1 MSTAPPKRTRGQRVS
16 TLKLPPGLFERA
28 WETLHR
34 GDVILRLAMCLFAAC
49 LIWTVT
55 GAWNPPFS
63 LRGGMIPQRDIIA
76 RVPFEIVDASATRL
90 AREDALSKR
99 ECVYRHDPQ
108 LLVQLRKALIDKVF
122 ELLGAESFDAV
133 DKTLWS
139 AFQPQQTASA
149 ATSNDQTNQVAAAVL
164 QIEGQSND
172 SSPPPAEEAEEKL
185 SDPAADFERFKAF
198 FENDPE
204 LKEFGA
210 AIARSMAEL
219 DQHGLLKSLDL
230 EVGFGSQAKIQVY
243 STGNPSFKQTFE
255 VDQVRIGQA
264 GPRLK
269 SQLVTELN
277 SEEVGNQVYSWLE
290 KQLPITLTL
299 DRDLT
304 ELEGDELVA
313 NLSPVMSKFQAGDSV
328 LAVAGEPIDSSLDL
342 LQTEHTEFVAQIS
355 TPQLIAYSLAKFGM
369 YAAFYVVC
377 GFYFYFR
384 SPAILQDIAGLG
396 RLLLLVA
403 VTVCVSWYA
412 APSRFELIPLM
423 LFAMTVVIVHKQELA
438 LLLCSAVALLTVL
451 SRGYGVTELVI
462 SLACMSTSV
471 LLIQHIRSR
480 TKLIYVASWTA
491 VATFLTAFGVS
502 LVKGEPIDLHLLNQ
516 AAWLAGCCVAAG
528 LLITGLLP
536 FIERFF
542 DVQTDLSLLE
552 LGDVAHPL
560 LQELVRR
567 APGTY
572 NHSINVAS
580 IAQAAAESIGANGLL
595 VRVGAY
601 FHDIGKMLK
610 PHYFVE
616 NQTGDNKHETLVPAM
631 STLVIIAH
639 VKDGADLARQHNLP
653 QTIID
658 FILQHHGTT
667 LVEYFFHRAN
677 EQQKEQDPDAEEVD
691 EGSYRYPGPK
701 PQTKE
706 AAVLHLSDAVES
718 AARSLVDPAPSRIE
732 SLVEEIAMKR
742 LLDGQFDECQLTLE
756 ELRTVQTSIVKSL
769 TAVYHGRIKYPDQQ
783 TA

>member
-1 MSTAPPKRTRGQRVS
+1 MSTASQKRTRGKRVS
-16 TLKLPPGLFERA
+16 TLKLPPGLLERA

-34 GDVILRLAMCLFAAC
+34 SDVILRLSMCLFAAC
-49 LIWTVT
+49 LIWGIT

-63 LRGGMIPQRDIIA
+63 FRDGMIPNRNIIA
-76 RVPFEIVDASATRL
+76 RVPFEVIDESATRL

-122 ELLGAESFDAV
+122 ELLSAETYDAV
-133 DKTLWS
+133 DRTLWA
-139 AFQPQQTASA
+139 AFQTEQNISKAS
-149 ATSNDQTNQVAAAVL
+149 TTDQDANIAGSVL
-164 QIEGQSND
+164 QIEAQSNENRI
-172 SSPPPAEEAEEKL
+172 PPAVDT
-185 SDPAADFERFKAF
+185 SDNVADPSKDFDRFKAF
-198 FENDPE
+198 FQNDPE

-210 AIARSMAEL
+210 AIGRSMAEM
-219 DQHGLLKSLDL
+219 DQHGLLKSLEL
-230 EVGFGSQAKIQVY
+230 EVGYGSQAKIQVY

-269 SQLVTELN
+269 TQLIAELD
-277 SEEVGNQVYSWLE
+277 SAEVGSQVYAWLE

-304 ELEGDELVA
+304 EIEGEELVA
-313 NLSPVMSKFQAGDSV
+313 NLSPEMSKFQAGDSV
-328 LAVAGEPIDSSLDL
+328 LAVAGEPIDSSLEL
-342 LQTEHTEFVAQIS
+342 LKTEHSEFISQIS
-355 TPQLIAYSLAKFGM
+355 TPQLVAYSLAKFGM

-384 SPAILQDIAGLG
+384 SPAILQDITGLG
-396 RLLLLVA
+396 RLLLLVV
-403 VTVCVSWYA
+403 VTVCVSWHA

-423 LFAMTVVIVHKQELA
+423 LFAMTAVIIHKQELA
-438 LLLCSAVALLTVL
+438 LLLCSSVALLTVL
-451 SRGYGVTELVI
+451 SRGYGVTDLVI
-462 SLACMSTSV
+462 LLACMSTAV
-471 LLIQHIRSR
+471 LLIRHIRSR
-480 TKLIYVASWTA
+480 TKLIYVATWTA
-491 VATFLTAFGVS
+491 AATFLTAFGVS
-502 LVKGEPIDLHLLNQ
+502 AVNGEPVDFYLLNR

-653 QTIID
+653 QSIID

-667 LVEYFFHRAN
+667 LVEYFYHRAN
-677 EQQKEQDPDAEEVD
+677 EQQREQDPDGEAID